1 MSNQSPPDQEPP
13 AETARKVA
21 RSFFGVGPD
30 AASRKHTIRQMLI
43 GAAASLILV
52 PLLFYMRFGE
62 IGPLGWGTTIFFTVY
77 CLLAAIGLYFLPR
90 TDYHSPVPLL
100 GDWADRIGAFWLVCC
115 VFGPLFGWMLT
126 SALPLTVATWRW
138 LYGTRVF
145 LAACL
150 PLITALPL
158 LRYLRGKSIL
168 IGLPLLLLVTLLPIW
183 SVAKVSRDLWEG
195 PTIRQVQSV
204 DNPPETINELYLKYT
219 DRVIQQRND

>member
-1 MSNQSPPDQEPP
+1 
-13 AETARKVA
+13 
-21 RSFFGVGPD
+21 
-30 AASRKHTIRQMLI
+30 
-43 GAAASLILV
+43 
-52 PLLFYMRFGE
+52 
-62 IGPLGWGTTIFFTVY
+62 
-77 CLLAAIGLYFLPR
+77 
-90 TDYHSPVPLL
+90 
-100 GDWADRIGAFWLVCC
+100 
-115 VFGPLFGWMLT
+115 
-126 SALPLTVATWRW
+126 
-138 LYGTRVF
+138 VF

>member
-100 GDWADRIGAFWLVCC
+100 GDWADRVGAFWLVCC
-115 VFGPLFGWMLT
+115 VFGP
-126 SALPLTVATWRW
+126 
-138 LYGTRVF
+138 
-145 LAACL
+145 
-150 PLITALPL
+150 
-158 LRYLRGKSIL
+158 IL
-168 IGLPLLLLVTLLPIW
+168 IGLHLLLLVTLLPIW